1 MLLDRMPMWFQ
12 LKLGRWWMDNI
23 SRQHGPKGL
32 RKQVTD
38 LTPEDLRETPV
49 WEYAL
54 DEEGEPGQDEE
65 TLRPCPGVEKVDPKK
80 GIFVVATS
88 FQAADGTRFS
98 GFATPVVTEEDHS
111 EQPTI
116 ITDTGF
122 VNFWRG
128 MAFDERKLDEAIA
141 AGYDALKRSPA
152 ELFPLHWEMGVRVK
166 GGSSKG
172 ELRGFGYLRKL
183 SRSSWSEDWK
193 T

>member
-1 MLLDRMPMWFQ
+1 V
-12 LKLGRWWMDNI
+12 
-23 SRQHGPKGL
+23 KGL

-38 LTPEDLRETPV
+38 LTLADLRETPV
-49 WEYAL
+49 WQFAL

-65 TLRPCPGVEKVDPKK
+65 TLKPCPEVEEVDPKE

-98 GFATPVVTEEDHS
+98 GYATPVAADEDLS

-116 ITDTGF
+116 ITETGF

-128 MAFDERKLDEAIA
+128 MAFDEQKLDAAIA
-141 AGYDALKRSPA
+141 ESYEALKTSPA
-152 ELFPLHWEMGVRVK
+152 ELFPLRWQMDVRVN

-172 ELRGFGYLRKL
+172 ELHGFGYLRKL
-183 SRSSWSEDWK
+183 SRLTWTQELK

>member
-1 MLLDRMPMWFQ
+1 M
-12 LKLGRWWMDNI
+12 GV
-23 SRQHGPKGL
+23 

-38 LTPEDLRETPV
+38 LTLDDLRETPV
-49 WEYAL
+49 WQFAL

-65 TLRPCPGVEKVDPKK
+65 TLKPCSGVEEVDPKD
-80 GIFVVATS
+80 GIYVVATS

-98 GFATPVVTEEDHS
+98 GFASPVAADEDHS

-116 ITDTGF
+116 ITDSGF

-128 MAFDERKLDEAIA
+128 MAFDEHKLDEAIA
-141 AGYDALKRSPA
+141 AGYEALKTSAA
-152 ELFPLHWEMGVRVK
+152 ELFPLRWEMDVRVK
-166 GGSSKG
+166 DGPSKG

-183 SRSSWSEDWK
+183 SRLSWSEELK

>member
-1 MLLDRMPMWFQ
+1 
-12 LKLGRWWMDNI
+12 
-23 SRQHGPKGL
+23 L
-32 RKQVTD
+32 RKQITD
-38 LTPEDLRETPV
+38 LTLDDLRQTPV
-49 WEYAL
+49 WQFAQ

-65 TLRPCPGVEKVDPKK
+65 TLKPCPGVEEVDPTQ

-98 GFATPVVTEEDHS
+98 GFATPVATDESLS

-128 MAFDERKLDEAIA
+128 MAFDERKLDQAIA
-141 AGYDALKRSPA
+141 AGYEALKTSAA
-152 ELFPLHWEMGVRVK
+152 ELFPLRWEMDVTVK
-166 GGSSKG
+166 GGPSKG
-172 ELRGFGYLRKL
+172 ELHGFGYLRKL
-183 SRSSWSEDWK
+183 SQLTWTQERK